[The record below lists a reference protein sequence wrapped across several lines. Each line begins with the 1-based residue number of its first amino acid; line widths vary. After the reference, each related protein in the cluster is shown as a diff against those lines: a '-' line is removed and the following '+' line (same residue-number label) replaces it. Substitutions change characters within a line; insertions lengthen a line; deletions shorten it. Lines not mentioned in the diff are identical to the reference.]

1 MAKIVGVTS
10 CITGIAHTYMAAEA
24 LERAG
29 KKLGHE
35 VTIET
40 QGSAGT
46 IPLKPEVI
54 AAADAVIFAVDL
66 EVKDRDRFNGKPY
79 LQVGVAKAMK
89 GAEDL
94 INEVLEG
101 AANGTAAKVGDGKD
115 AAPKAAPKPAKEDGG
130 NGNKGGL
137 FGGLFGKKK

>member
-1 MAKIVGVTS
+1 MAKIVAVTS

-24 LERAG
+24 LEQAG

-35 VTIET
+35 VTVET
-40 QGSAGT
+40 QGSAGSN
-46 IPLKPEVI
+46 PLKPEII

-79 LQVGVAKAMK
+79 IQVGVAKAMK
-89 GAEDL
+89 GAADL

-101 AANGTAAKVGDGKD
+101 AANGTAAKVGDGKS
-115 AAPKAAPKPAKEDGG
+115 AAPKQDSSKPAKDEG
-130 NGNKGGL
+130 GNKGGL